1 MLRLI
6 LLALLAAPAL
16 AAPEHYEIEPSH
28 TYPYFE
34 VGHFG
39 FSHLL
44 GRFNSTRGSITL
56 DREAQTGSIDV
67 EIDAASIDTGF
78 AARDKALRGADF
90 FQVGQYPTLRFHA
103 SKLRFDGKQPVA
115 ADGDFSM
122 TGVTRPLTLTI
133 ERLICKPHPY
143 WGKPACGARVSAV
156 IRRSDF
162 GMKYGI
168 PFVSDEIRIR
178 IELEAL
184 GAEP

>member
-1 MLRLI
+1 MLRFALPF
-6 LLALLAAPAL
+6 LLAVPAL
-16 AAPEHYEIEPSH
+16 AAPERYQIEPSH
-28 TYPYFE
+28 TYPHFE

-39 FSHLL
+39 FSHVL
-44 GRFNSTRGSITL
+44 GRFNATSGSIVL
-56 DREAQTGSIDV
+56 DREAHTGSIEV

-78 AARDKALRGADF
+78 EARDKVLRGADF
-90 FQVGQYPTLRFHA
+90 FQVGQYPRLRFHA
-103 SKLRFDGKQPVA
+103 TALRFDGDTPVA

-122 TGVTRPLTLTI
+122 TGVTRPVTLTI
-133 ERLICKPHPY
+133 DRLVCKTHPY
-143 WGKPACGARVSAV
+143 WGRPACGAEIRTV

-184 GAEP
+184 RVAP